1 MRFLMILCWLLAG
14 TLVQAEAEMRD
25 VKTANPFILL
35 HPESQQAAAEAYYAA
50 VEKNVFNGAIPLKHA
65 QLAAISASVAMKC
78 VYCIPA
84 HTAFARAAGATEE
97 EIKTAVAIA
106 ADVALNSSMLYGSQ
120 YDMETFM
127 QMFE

>member
-1 MRFLMILCWLLAG
+1 MKLIVMLFVMALAPWV
-14 TLVQAEAEMRD
+14 LAEDDLRE

-84 HTAFARAAGATEE
+84 QIGRAH
-97 EIKTAVAIA
+97 V
-106 ADVALNSSMLYGSQ
+106 
-120 YDMETFM
+120 
-127 QMFE
+127 

>member
-1 MRFLMILCWLLAG
+1 MRALLILCLSLLSAFALADG
-14 TLVQAEAEMRD
+14 EMRD

-78 VYCIPA
+78 VY
-84 HTAFARAAGATEE
+84 
-97 EIKTAVAIA
+97 
-106 ADVALNSSMLYGSQ
+106 
-120 YDMETFM
+120 
-127 QMFE
+127 